1 MGGVANL
8 ALQALPVIASA
19 QKTVSG
25 FQSAND
31 TRYAAQ
37 LDAQQ
42 RADTLAFE
50 KQKEADALALQRQ
63 KDAEQRQRE
72 ADTLAFEKQKDAEQ
86 KQKEAEQRQREADA
100 LAFQRQKDADTLAF
114 EKQKA
119 AEALTFEKQKTADA
133 LALEREKIATSQK
146 ELADQ
151 KQHAEQV
158 LRESQTLQQR
168 QLLQNQATAERVQQA
183 DVATRRAQ
191 IETSAAS
198 DEAARLKALRKTVGR
213 TRASL
218 STRGGGTSDGSG
230 EAVLLGLV
238 ADTNQSQQEA
248 DATDRLR
255 TQALSQEVTDTQKR
269 NLLERSQLAEKQ
281 RLELFSNAY

>member
-8 ALQALPVIASA
+8 ALQAIPVIASA

-31 TRYAAQ
+31 ARYAAQ

-42 RADTLAFE
+42 
-50 KQKEADALALQRQ
+50 K
-63 KDAEQRQRE
+63 
-72 ADTLAFEKQKDAEQ
+72 
-86 KQKEAEQRQREADA
+86 ADA
-100 LAFQRQKDADTLAF
+100 LAF
-114 EKQKA
+114 
-119 AEALTFEKQKTADA
+119 
-133 LALEREKIATSQK
+133 EREKLAASQK
-146 ELADQ
+146 EAADQ

-158 LRESQTLQQR
+158 LRETQSLQRR
-168 QLLQNQATAERVQQA
+168 QLLQDQATADQAQQA
-183 DVATRRAQ
+183 DIATRRAQ
-191 IETSAAS
+191 IESSAAS

-218 STRGGGTSDGSG
+218 GAGGGGTSDGSG

-238 ADTNQSQQEA
+238 ADTNQSQSQA
-248 DATDRLR
+248 DAIDRLR
-255 TQALSQEVTDTQKR
+255 TQALSQEVADTR
-269 NLLERSQLAEKQ
+269 TSNLLERSQLAEKQ

>member
-8 ALQALPVIASA
+8 ALQAIPVIASA

-25 FQSAND
+25 FQTAGD
-31 TRYAAQ
+31 ARYAAQ

-42 RADTLAFE
+42 KADALAFE
-50 KQKEADALALQRQ
+50 KQ
-63 KDAEQRQRE
+63 
-72 ADTLAFEKQKDAEQ
+72 T
-86 KQKEAEQRQREADA
+86 
-100 LAFQRQKDADTLAF
+100 
-114 EKQKA
+114 
-119 AEALTFEKQKTADA
+119 TADA
-133 LALEREKIATSQK
+133 LALERERLAASQK

-158 LRESQTLQQR
+158 LRETHALQQR
-168 QLLQNQATAERVQQA
+168 RLSQDQATAGQAQQA
-183 DVATRRAQ
+183 DIATRRAQ

-198 DEAARLKALRKTVGR
+198 DEAARLKALRRTVGR

-218 STRGGGTSDGSG
+218 GSRGGGTSDGSG

-238 ADTNQSQQEA
+238 ADTNQDQEEA
-248 DATDRLR
+248 AATTRLR
-255 TQALSQEVTDTQKR
+255 TQALAQEVTDTR
-269 NLLERSQLAEKQ
+269 TSNLLERSQLAEKQ

>member
-19 QKTVSG
+19 QKTVNG

-50 KQKEADALALQRQ
+50 KQKEA
-63 KDAEQRQRE
+63 EQRQSE
-72 ADTLAFEKQKDAEQ
+72 AN
-86 KQKEAEQRQREADA
+86 A
-100 LAFQRQKDADTLAF
+100 LAFQRQKEADALA
-114 EKQKA
+114 
-119 AEALTFEKQKTADA
+119 FEKQKTADA
-133 LALEREKIATSQK
+133 LALEREKIAASQK

-158 LRESQTLQQR
+158 LRETQTLQRR
-168 QLLQNQATAERVQQA
+168 QLLQDQATADQAQQA

-218 STRGGGTSDGSG
+218 GSGGGGTSDGSG

-255 TQALSQEVTDTQKR
+255 SQALAQEVTDTQKR

>member
-8 ALQALPVIASA
+8 ALQAIPVIASA

-25 FQSAND
+25 FQTAGD
-31 TRYAAQ
+31 ARYAAQ

-42 RADTLAFE
+42 
-50 KQKEADALALQRQ
+50 K
-63 KDAEQRQRE
+63 
-72 ADTLAFEKQKDAEQ
+72 
-86 KQKEAEQRQREADA
+86 ADA
-100 LAFQRQKDADTLAF
+100 LAF
-114 EKQKA
+114 
-119 AEALTFEKQKTADA
+119 
-133 LALEREKIATSQK
+133 EREKLAASQK

-151 KQHAEQV
+151 KQHAERV
-158 LRESQTLQQR
+158 LRESHALQQR
-168 QLLQNQATAERVQQA
+168 QLSQDQATAGQAQQA
-183 DVATRRAQ
+183 DIATRRAQ

-198 DEAARLKALRKTVGR
+198 DEAARLKALRRTVGR

-218 STRGGGTSDGSG
+218 GSRGGGTSDGSG

-238 ADTNQSQQEA
+238 ADTNQDQQEA
-248 DATDRLR
+248 AATTRLR
-255 TQALSQEVTDTQKR
+255 TQALAQEMADTQKS

>member
-19 QKTVSG
+19 QKTVNG

-50 KQKEADALALQRQ
+50 KQKEA
-63 KDAEQRQRE
+63 EQRQSE
-72 ADTLAFEKQKDAEQ
+72 AN
-86 KQKEAEQRQREADA
+86 A
-100 LAFQRQKDADTLAF
+100 LAFQRQKEADALA
-114 EKQKA
+114 
-119 AEALTFEKQKTADA
+119 FEKQKTADA
-133 LALEREKIATSQK
+133 LALEREKIAASQK

-158 LRESQTLQQR
+158 LRESQSLQQR
-168 QLLQNQATAERVQQA
+168 QLLQDQATADRAQQA
-183 DVATRRAQ
+183 DIATRRAQ

-198 DEAARLKALRKTVGR
+198 DEAARLKALRRTVGR

-218 STRGGGTSDGSG
+218 GAGGGGTSDGSG

-255 TQALSQEVTDTQKR
+255 SQALAQEVTDTQKR

>member
-19 QKTVSG
+19 QKTVNG

-50 KQKEADALALQRQ
+50 KQKEA
-63 KDAEQRQRE
+63 EQRQSE
-72 ADTLAFEKQKDAEQ
+72 AN
-86 KQKEAEQRQREADA
+86 A
-100 LAFQRQKDADTLAF
+100 LAFQRQKEVDALA
-114 EKQKA
+114 
-119 AEALTFEKQKTADA
+119 FEKQKTADA
-133 LALEREKIATSQK
+133 LALEREKIAASQK

-158 LRESQTLQQR
+158 LRESQSLQQR
-168 QLLQNQATAERVQQA
+168 QLLQDQATADRAQQA
-183 DVATRRAQ
+183 DIATRRAQ

-218 STRGGGTSDGSG
+218 GAGGGGTSDGSG

-255 TQALSQEVTDTQKR
+255 SQALAQEVTDTQKR

>member
-19 QKTVSG
+19 QKTVNG

-50 KQKEADALALQRQ
+50 KQKEA
-63 KDAEQRQRE
+63 EQRQSE
-72 ADTLAFEKQKDAEQ
+72 AN
-86 KQKEAEQRQREADA
+86 A
-100 LAFQRQKDADTLAF
+100 LAFQRQKEVDALA
-114 EKQKA
+114 
-119 AEALTFEKQKTADA
+119 FEKQKTADA
-133 LALEREKIATSQK
+133 LALEREKIAASQK

-158 LRESQTLQQR
+158 LRESQSLQQR
-168 QLLQNQATAERVQQA
+168 QLLQDQATADRAQQA
-183 DVATRRAQ
+183 DIATRRAQ

-218 STRGGGTSDGSG
+218 GAGGGGTSDGSG

-248 DATDRLR
+248 DVTDRLR
-255 TQALSQEVTDTQKR
+255 SQALAQEVTDTQKR

>member
-8 ALQALPVIASA
+8 ALQAIPVIASA

-25 FQSAND
+25 FQTAGD
-31 TRYAAQ
+31 ARYAAQ

-42 RADTLAFE
+42 
-50 KQKEADALALQRQ
+50 KADALA
-63 KDAEQRQRE
+63 
-72 ADTLAFEKQKDAEQ
+72 
-86 KQKEAEQRQREADA
+86 
-100 LAFQRQKDADTLAF
+100 
-114 EKQKA
+114 
-119 AEALTFEKQKTADA
+119 FEKQKTADA
-133 LALEREKIATSQK
+133 LALERERIAASQK

-151 KQHAEQV
+151 KRHAEQV
-158 LRESQTLQQR
+158 LRETHALQQR
-168 QLLQNQATAERVQQA
+168 QLSQDQATAGQAQQA
-183 DVATRRAQ
+183 DIATRRAQ

-198 DEAARLKALRKTVGR
+198 DEAARLKALRRTVGR

-218 STRGGGTSDGSG
+218 GSRGGGTSDGSG

-238 ADTNQSQQEA
+238 ADTNQDQEEA
-248 DATDRLR
+248 AATNRLR
-255 TQALSQEVTDTQKR
+255 TQALAQETADTQKS

>member
-8 ALQALPVIASA
+8 ALQAIPVIASA

-25 FQSAND
+25 FQTAGD
-31 TRYAAQ
+31 ARYAAQ

-42 RADTLAFE
+42 
-50 KQKEADALALQRQ
+50 KADALA
-63 KDAEQRQRE
+63 
-72 ADTLAFEKQKDAEQ
+72 
-86 KQKEAEQRQREADA
+86 
-100 LAFQRQKDADTLAF
+100 
-114 EKQKA
+114 
-119 AEALTFEKQKTADA
+119 FEKQKTADA
-133 LALEREKIATSQK
+133 LALERERIAASQK

-158 LRESQTLQQR
+158 LRETHTLQQR
-168 QLLQNQATAERVQQA
+168 RLSQDQATAGQAQQA
-183 DVATRRAQ
+183 DIATRRAQ

-198 DEAARLKALRKTVGR
+198 DEAARLKALRRTVGR

-218 STRGGGTSDGSG
+218 GSRGGGTSDGSG

-238 ADTNQSQQEA
+238 ADTNQDQEEA
-248 DATDRLR
+248 AATNRLR
-255 TQALSQEVTDTQKR
+255 TQALAQETADTQKS

>member
-8 ALQALPVIASA
+8 ALQAIPVIASA

-25 FQSAND
+25 FQSAGD
-31 TRYAAQ
+31 ARYAAQ

-42 RADTLAFE
+42 
-50 KQKEADALALQRQ
+50 K
-63 KDAEQRQRE
+63 
-72 ADTLAFEKQKDAEQ
+72 
-86 KQKEAEQRQREADA
+86 ADA
-100 LAFQRQKDADTLAF
+100 LAF
-114 EKQKA
+114 
-119 AEALTFEKQKTADA
+119 
-133 LALEREKIATSQK
+133 EREKLAASQK
-146 ELADQ
+146 EAADQ

-158 LRESQTLQQR
+158 LRETQSLQRR
-168 QLLQNQATAERVQQA
+168 QLLQDQATADQAQQA

-218 STRGGGTSDGSG
+218 GAGGGGTSDGSG

-238 ADTNQSQQEA
+238 ADTNQKPAERPTP
-248 DATDRLR
+248 TDRLR
-255 TQALSQEVTDTQKR
+255 TQALAQEVADTR
-269 NLLERSQLAEKQ
+269 TSNLLERSQLAEKQ

>member
-8 ALQALPVIASA
+8 ALQAIPVIASA

-25 FQSAND
+25 FQSAGD
-31 TRYAAQ
+31 ARYAAQ

-42 RADTLAFE
+42 
-50 KQKEADALALQRQ
+50 K
-63 KDAEQRQRE
+63 
-72 ADTLAFEKQKDAEQ
+72 
-86 KQKEAEQRQREADA
+86 ADA
-100 LAFQRQKDADTLAF
+100 LAF
-114 EKQKA
+114 
-119 AEALTFEKQKTADA
+119 
-133 LALEREKIATSQK
+133 EREKLAASQK
-146 ELADQ
+146 EAADQ

-158 LRESQTLQQR
+158 LRETQSLQRR
-168 QLLQNQATAERVQQA
+168 QLLQDQATADQAQQA

-191 IETSAAS
+191 IESSAAS

-218 STRGGGTSDGSG
+218 GAGGGGTSDGSG

-238 ADTNQSQQEA
+238 ADTNQSQSQA
-248 DATDRLR
+248 DAIDRLR
-255 TQALSQEVTDTQKR
+255 TQALSQEVADTR
-269 NLLERSQLAEKQ
+269 TSNLLERSQLAEKQ

>member
-8 ALQALPVIASA
+8 ALQAIPVIASA

-25 FQSAND
+25 FQTAGD
-31 TRYAAQ
+31 ARYAAQ

-42 RADTLAFE
+42 
-50 KQKEADALALQRQ
+50 K
-63 KDAEQRQRE
+63 
-72 ADTLAFEKQKDAEQ
+72 
-86 KQKEAEQRQREADA
+86 ADA
-100 LAFQRQKDADTLAF
+100 LAF
-114 EKQKA
+114 
-119 AEALTFEKQKTADA
+119 
-133 LALEREKIATSQK
+133 EREKLAASQK

-151 KQHAEQV
+151 KQHAERV
-158 LRESQTLQQR
+158 LRESHALQQR
-168 QLLQNQATAERVQQA
+168 QLSQDQATAGQAQQA
-183 DVATRRAQ
+183 DIATRRAQ

-198 DEAARLKALRKTVGR
+198 DEAARLKALRRTVGR

-218 STRGGGTSDGSG
+218 GSRGGGTSDGSG

-238 ADTNQSQQEA
+238 ADTNQDQEEA
-248 DATDRLR
+248 VATNRLR
-255 TQALSQEVTDTQKR
+255 TQALAQEVTDTQKN

>member
-8 ALQALPVIASA
+8 ALQAIPVIASA

-25 FQSAND
+25 FQSAGD
-31 TRYAAQ
+31 ARYAAQ

-42 RADTLAFE
+42 
-50 KQKEADALALQRQ
+50 KADA
-63 KDAEQRQRE
+63 
-72 ADTLAFEKQKDAEQ
+72 
-86 KQKEAEQRQREADA
+86 
-100 LAFQRQKDADTLAF
+100 LAF

-119 AEALTFEKQKTADA
+119 ADA
-133 LALEREKIATSQK
+133 LAREKIAASQK
-146 ELADQ
+146 EAADQ
-151 KQHAEQV
+151 KKHAEDV
-158 LRESQTLQQR
+158 LRETQSLQRR
-168 QLLQNQATAERVQQA
+168 QLLEGQAKSDQVQQE
-183 DVATRRAQ
+183 DVALRRAQ
-191 IETSAAS
+191 IESSAAS

-218 STRGGGTSDGSG
+218 GAGGGGTSDGSG

-238 ADTNQSQQEA
+238 ADTHRSQQEA

-255 TQALSQEVTDTQKR
+255 TQALAQEVAATQKA

-281 RLELFSNAY
+281 RLELFSSAY

>member
-8 ALQALPVIASA
+8 ALQAIPVIASA

-25 FQSAND
+25 FQTAGD
-31 TRYAAQ
+31 ARYAAQ

-42 RADTLAFE
+42 
-50 KQKEADALALQRQ
+50 KADA
-63 KDAEQRQRE
+63 
-72 ADTLAFEKQKDAEQ
+72 
-86 KQKEAEQRQREADA
+86 
-100 LAFQRQKDADTLAF
+100 LAF

-119 AEALTFEKQKTADA
+119 ADA
-133 LALEREKIATSQK
+133 LALEREKIAASQK
-146 ELADQ
+146 EAADQ

-158 LRESQTLQQR
+158 LRESQSLQQR
-168 QLLQNQATAERVQQA
+168 QLLQDQATADRAQQA
-183 DVATRRAQ
+183 DIATRRAQ

-218 STRGGGTSDGSG
+218 GAGGGGTSDGSG

-255 TQALSQEVTDTQKR
+255 SQALAQEVTDTQKR

>member
-19 QKTVSG
+19 QKTVNG

-50 KQKEADALALQRQ
+50 KQKEA
-63 KDAEQRQRE
+63 EQRQSE
-72 ADTLAFEKQKDAEQ
+72 AN
-86 KQKEAEQRQREADA
+86 A
-100 LAFQRQKDADTLAF
+100 LAFQRQKEADALA
-114 EKQKA
+114 
-119 AEALTFEKQKTADA
+119 FEKQKTADA
-133 LALEREKIATSQK
+133 LALEREKIAASQK

-158 LRESQTLQQR
+158 LRESQSLQQR
-168 QLLQNQATAERVQQA
+168 QLLQDQATADRAQQA
-183 DVATRRAQ
+183 DIATRRAQ

-218 STRGGGTSDGSG
+218 GAGGGGTSDGSG

-248 DATDRLR
+248 DVTDRLR
-255 TQALSQEVTDTQKR
+255 SQALAQEVTDTQKR

>member
-8 ALQALPVIASA
+8 ALQAIPVIASA

-25 FQSAND
+25 FQSAGD
-31 TRYAAQ
+31 ARYAAQ

-42 RADTLAFE
+42 
-50 KQKEADALALQRQ
+50 K
-63 KDAEQRQRE
+63 
-72 ADTLAFEKQKDAEQ
+72 
-86 KQKEAEQRQREADA
+86 ADA
-100 LAFQRQKDADTLAF
+100 LAF
-114 EKQKA
+114 
-119 AEALTFEKQKTADA
+119 
-133 LALEREKIATSQK
+133 EREKLAASQK
-146 ELADQ
+146 EAADQ

-158 LRESQTLQQR
+158 LRETQTLQRR
-168 QLLQNQATAERVQQA
+168 QLLQDQATADQVQQA
-183 DVATRRAQ
+183 DIATRRAQ

-218 STRGGGTSDGSG
+218 GAGGGGTSDGSG

-238 ADTNQSQQEA
+238 ADTHRNQQEA
-248 DATDRLR
+248 DATDQLR
-255 TQALSQEVTDTQKR
+255 TQALAQEVAATQKS

>member
-8 ALQALPVIASA
+8 ALQAIPVIASA

-25 FQSAND
+25 FQTAD
-31 TRYAAQ
+31 DARYAAQ

-42 RADTLAFE
+42 
-50 KQKEADALALQRQ
+50 K
-63 KDAEQRQRE
+63 
-72 ADTLAFEKQKDAEQ
+72 
-86 KQKEAEQRQREADA
+86 ADA
-100 LAFQRQKDADTLAF
+100 LAF
-114 EKQKA
+114 
-119 AEALTFEKQKTADA
+119 
-133 LALEREKIATSQK
+133 EREKLAASQK

-151 KQHAEQV
+151 KQHAERV
-158 LRESQTLQQR
+158 LRESHALQQR
-168 QLLQNQATAERVQQA
+168 QLSQDQATAGQAQQA
-183 DVATRRAQ
+183 DIATRRAQ

-198 DEAARLKALRKTVGR
+198 DEAARLKALRRTVGR

-218 STRGGGTSDGSG
+218 GSRGGGTSDGSG

-238 ADTNQSQQEA
+238 ADTDRDQREA
-248 DATDRLR
+248 DATTRLR
-255 TQALSQEVTDTQKR
+255 TQALAQEVADTQKS

>member
-8 ALQALPVIASA
+8 ALQAIPVIASA

-25 FQSAND
+25 FQTAGD
-31 TRYAAQ
+31 ARYAAQ

-42 RADTLAFE
+42 
-50 KQKEADALALQRQ
+50 K
-63 KDAEQRQRE
+63 
-72 ADTLAFEKQKDAEQ
+72 
-86 KQKEAEQRQREADA
+86 ADA
-100 LAFQRQKDADTLAF
+100 LAF
-114 EKQKA
+114 
-119 AEALTFEKQKTADA
+119 
-133 LALEREKIATSQK
+133 EREKLAASQK

-151 KQHAEQV
+151 KQHAERV
-158 LRESQTLQQR
+158 LRESHALQQR
-168 QLLQNQATAERVQQA
+168 QLSQDQATAGQAQQA
-183 DVATRRAQ
+183 DIATRRAQ

-218 STRGGGTSDGSG
+218 GAGGGGTSDGSG

-255 TQALSQEVTDTQKR
+255 SQALAQEVTDTQKR